1 MWSAPVPR
9 RPALV
14 ATLCAAGLLAFA
26 ESVTAQPLQCIE
38 QHSQA
43 QDLRLAGKLLESK
56 RLLTE
61 CTRDESCPSEV
72 VRECALLL
80 DQLRNDT
87 PSLVFAAIDREGRDT
102 TAVKV
107 YLGDQLVVNEL
118 GLEGIE
124 FDPGHYTLRFEAA
137 DGVSKEVALI
147 VRVGE
152 RNRKV
157 LIDFRPPPPPMID
170 APPPPPV
177 QEKGGI
183 PVASLILGSASILA
197 FGSFGYFAVDG
208 KQKENELLDTC
219 ASSRGNPGCSRDE
232 VDSMRTS
239 YLVADVSLGVGVAS
253 LGAAVALWLTSG
265 RGARTPDGGKVNKTS
280 WVAAPLPGGFALSAS
295 GRF

>member
-1 MWSAPVPR
+1 MWSALVPR

-26 ESVTAQPLQCIE
+26 ERVTAQPLECIE

-43 QDLRLAGKLLESK
+43 QDLRRAGKLLESK
-56 RLLTE
+56 ALLTE

-80 DQLRNDT
+80 DQLRIDT

-107 YLGDQLVVNEL
+107 YLGDQLLVSEL

-137 DGVSKEVALI
+137 DGVSKEVAVI

-157 LIDFRPPPPPMID
+157 LIDFRPPPP
-170 APPPPPV
+170 AVVPPPPPPPPPAR
-177 QEKGGI
+177 GI
-183 PVASLILGSASILA
+183 PVASLVLGGVSVLA
-197 FGSFGYFAVDG
+197 LGSFGYFAVDG

-219 ASSRGNPGCSRDE
+219 APSEGGAGCSRDD
-232 VDSMRTS
+232 VRSMRNS
-239 YLVADVSLGVGVAS
+239 YLVADISLGVGVVS
-253 LGAAVALWLTSG
+253 LGTAVAIWLTSG
-265 RGARTPDGGKVNKTS
+265 RGARPEASRVSQTS
-280 WVAAPLPGGFALSAS
+280 WTAAPLPGGFAFAAA